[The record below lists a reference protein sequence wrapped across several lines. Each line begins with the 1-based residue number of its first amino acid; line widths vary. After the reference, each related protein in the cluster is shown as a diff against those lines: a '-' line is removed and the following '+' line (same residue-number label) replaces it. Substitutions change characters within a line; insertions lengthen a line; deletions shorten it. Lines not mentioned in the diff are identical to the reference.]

1 MFKCVLYVVDFHGE
15 ALWSSTL
22 ICPEFDSTGDTVS
35 LLVVRLFNCW
45 FPVDKFLACC
55 MLVEI
60 CLCLL
65 RGPISWHMS
74 FRSPVLRGF
83 SVPVVTSPLLSQ
95 LPGGATNYRATTKR
109 SKVEGG
115 HKVMRVILLL
125 YPYVHFNH
133 TTDCL

>member
-1 MFKCVLYVVDFHGE
+1 MFTFVLYVVDLRCE

-45 FPVDKFLACC
+45 FPLDKFLAFC

-60 CLCLL
+60 RLCLL

-74 FRSPVLRGF
+74 VRSPVLRGF
-83 SVPVVTSPLLSQ
+83 PLCL
-95 LPGGATNYRATTKR
+95 R
-109 SKVEGG
+109 
-115 HKVMRVILLL
+115 RVSC
-125 YPYVHFNH
+125 YFSTFVSNPSGSN
-133 TTDCL
+133 